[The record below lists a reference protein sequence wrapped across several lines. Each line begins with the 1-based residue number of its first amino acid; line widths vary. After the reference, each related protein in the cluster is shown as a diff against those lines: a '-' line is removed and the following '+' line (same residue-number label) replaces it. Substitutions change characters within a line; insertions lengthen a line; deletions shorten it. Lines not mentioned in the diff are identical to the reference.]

1 MDFTPASTSSPLP
14 HCHTHCQCTFWGFEL
29 GVDSIS
35 QAVAQ
40 AQEQLCQAME
50 VKEVEDLCQW
60 MEKSWEAQMSE
71 WDSVVK
77 LVDKEL
83 ATEAVGM
90 LWWRWRRSG

>member
-1 MDFTPASTSSPLP
+1 
-14 HCHTHCQCTFWGFEL
+14 
-29 GVDSIS
+29 
-35 QAVAQ
+35 
-40 AQEQLCQAME
+40 ME